1 MLEWMLMPYRRYFD
15 FSGRSR
21 RKEFWMFALFSLIV
35 NFVLMAIMF
44 GGGFNMSSYMAAV
57 NGTGDPSAVTSAF
70 GPLFWVGFGL
80 SMLFALGSFIP
91 NIALMV
97 RRLHD
102 RNMSGWF
109 LLLFFVLYM
118 IPLVNFLVLIGFIV
132 LMCLEGTRGPNKYGP
147 DPKDP
152 AGAEVFA

>member
-1 MLEWMLMPYRRYFD
+1 
-15 FSGRSR
+15 
-21 RKEFWMFALFSLIV
+21 
-35 NFVLMAIMF
+35 
-44 GGGFNMSSYMAAV
+44 
-57 NGTGDPSAVTSAF
+57 
-70 GPLFWVGFGL
+70 
-80 SMLFALGSFIP
+80 MLFALGSFIP

-132 LMCLEGTRGPNKYGP
+132 LMCLEGTRGPNKYGA